1 MNTRHGYWRF
11 CALATALV
19 LSSACGSDSKPG
31 TSDTEGSDTALEQD
45 TAPTDI
51 PVEQDTTV
59 SEDTPAPPSDVPAP
73 PEDVP
78 APPED
83 IPDPIDDVVADTNW
97 DPDWTDNP
105 DPMTEGCLEF
115 FPTICNEVN
124 ECKETYPLVLTIPA
138 GLCAPIFD
146 TLEQTGGLLT
156 MSCEELG
163 NLIAPQLPD
172 AGPIA
177 GEALGGMIANLLNG
191 CIENFNCDL
200 AFVIELGVK
209 FGELAAALGVGA
221 TGGQGG
227 QMDFM
232 AALPAIIELA
242 QLCGG
247 VENILP
253 F

>member
-1 MNTRHGYWRF
+1 MNNRNGCWRF
-11 CALATALV
+11 CALVAVLV
-19 LSSACGSDSKPG
+19 LFAACGSDSKPG
-31 TSDTEGSDTALEQD
+31 SADTAGSDTVLEQD

-51 PVEQDTTV
+51 PVVQDTRV
-59 SEDTPAPPSDVPAP
+59 SEDTPAPPQDISTPPDDVPAP
-73 PEDVP
+73 PDDVP
-78 APPED
+78 
-83 IPDPIDDVVADTNW
+83 ADTNW

-105 DPMTEGCLEF
+105 DPLTKGCLEF
-115 FPTICNEVN
+115 FPTICNEVS

-146 TLEQTGGLLT
+146 MLEQTGGLLT

-163 NLIAPQLPD
+163 NLVAPLLPD

-177 GEALGGMIANLLNG
+177 SEALGGMIANLLNG

-209 FGELAAALGVGA
+209 FGELAAALGVSA
-221 TGGQGG
+221 GGQGG
-227 QMDFM
+227 QMDFI